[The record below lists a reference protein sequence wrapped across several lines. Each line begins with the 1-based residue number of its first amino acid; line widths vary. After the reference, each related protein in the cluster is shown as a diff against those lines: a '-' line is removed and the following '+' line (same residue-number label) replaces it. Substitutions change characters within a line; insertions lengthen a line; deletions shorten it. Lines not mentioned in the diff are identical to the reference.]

1 MNQWEGIII
10 GASVAAV
17 ATVLVTNWINKSPVG
32 GAAGAQPAVQANQ
45 NYGQNPQHPLY
56 VVDLDPTP
64 AAAAPVAQV
73 NPNTEAAYN
82 VQGAGPAGVSA
93 YAPAFGTVA
102 NQPAEEL
109 VLPA

>member
-17 ATVLVTNWINKSPVG
+17 ATVLVTNWINKTPVG
-32 GAAGAQPAVQANQ
+32 GAAGNQPAVGANQ

-64 AAAAPVAQV
+64 TAAAPVAQV

-82 VQGAGPAGVSA
+82 VQGAGVGDMM
-93 YAPAFGTVA
+93 YAPAFGTAA
-102 NQPAEEL
+102 NQPAEEA

>member
-17 ATVLVTNWINKSPVG
+17 ATVLVTQWINKSPIG
-32 GAAGAQPAVQANQ
+32 GDAGNQPSVAANQ

-56 VVDLDPTP
+56 VVDLTPTP
-64 AAAAPVAQV
+64 LTAAPVAQV

-82 VQGAGPAGVSA
+82 VAGAGVGDMI
-93 YAPAFGTVA
+93 YAPAFGTAA
-102 NQPAEEL
+102 NQPQEEA